1 MRWNRLILVA
11 LLAAMCFGGTFTCKG
26 HSGDG
31 DKSGTTVTV
40 N

>member
-1 MRWNRLILVA
+1 MRWNRLILVT
-11 LLAAMCFGGTFTCKG
+11 LLAAMCFGGSFTCKG

-31 DKSGTTVTV
+31 DHHDTTG

>member
-11 LLAAMCFGGTFTCKG
+11 VLAAMCFGGTFTCKG
-26 HSGDG
+26 HSGD
-31 DKSGTTVTV
+31 DHKTTVTT